1 MKRIYILILSAV
13 LLNSCDFFYKT
24 IEYKGEVEDEQ
35 MVLTANLE
43 AGKTP
48 RIFLNAS
55 MFFSDSKTDTV
66 HTATEKEFIY
76 GVQRKW
82 IKDAVVEMQ
91 INDGEW
97 QTLTGAPDTIYYYND
112 DRREIWNQL
121 AYSYKNDYVFQP
133 GDLVRIRATHPNFQ
147 NQVAA
152 SQKIPQFAGSETY
165 NYKYNK
171 INDYSGLLEFDLT
184 LPPYEGNEGDIM
196 NFVGYAYLRQR
207 VGSYYDGYD
216 ENFNPVYRDTL
227 YDVFSIQSVIYSRG
241 LGFEKYDNFNY
252 SLSLGYWGAR
262 SKGLYH
268 NANTYGTEVSL
279 PMKVFYHPYS
289 RSGQRS
295 YTITDSIVIEVK
307 VVSKD
312 YYRNASS
319 LIAATNYYNNVPDY
333 WSTEADDAFGDISD
347 IINDIQDSFAE
358 LGNMEGVQVFSNVD
372 GGFGHVTASATER
385 IVIEPGY
392 R

>member
-13 LLNSCDFFYKT
+13 LLTSCDFFYKT

-48 RIFLNAS
+48 RIFLNTS
-55 MFFSDSKTDTV
+55 MFFSDGKTDTV
-66 HTATEKEFIY
+66 HTATKNDFIY

-97 QTLTGAPDTIYYYND
+97 QMLTGAPDTIYYND
-112 DRREIWNQL
+112 ENRGNTWNQL

-133 GDLVRIRATHPNFQ
+133 GDLVRIRATHPNFK
-147 NQVAA
+147 NQAAA
-152 SQKIPQFAGSETY
+152 SQKIPQFAGAEAY

-171 INDYSGLLEFDLT
+171 INNYTGLLEFDLT

-196 NFVGYAYLRQR
+196 NFVGFAYVRDR

-216 ENFNPVYRDTL
+216 ENYNPIYKDTL
-227 YDVFSIQSVIYSRG
+227 YDMFSLQSAIYSRG
-241 LGFEKYDNFNY
+241 VGFEKYDNFNC

-268 NANTYGTEVSL
+268 NPNTYGTEVSL
-279 PMKVFYHPYS
+279 PIKVFYYPYT
-289 RSGQRS
+289 RKDQRS
-295 YTITDSIVIEVK
+295 YVITDSIVVEVK

-319 LIAATNYYNNVPDY
+319 VIAATNYYLGVPDY
-333 WSTEADDAFGDISD
+333 WRTEADDAFDDISD
-347 IINDIQDSFAE
+347 IINDIQDAFAE
-358 LGNMEGVQVFSNVD
+358 LGNMEGVQVFCNVD

-385 IVIEPGY
+385 FVIEPGY

>member
-13 LLNSCDFFYKT
+13 LLTSCDFFYKT

-66 HTATEKEFIY
+66 HTATKNEFIY

-112 DRREIWNQL
+112 NRGEIWNQL

-216 ENFNPVYRDTL
+216 ENYNPVYRDTL
-227 YDVFSIQSVIYSRG
+227 YDVFSMQNVIYSRG

-268 NANTYGTEVSL
+268 NTNTYGTEVSL

-295 YTITDSIVIEVK
+295 YEITDSIVIEVK
-307 VVSKD
+307 VVS
-312 YYRNASS
+312 
-319 LIAATNYYNNVPDY
+319 
-333 WSTEADDAFGDISD
+333 
-347 IINDIQDSFAE
+347 
-358 LGNMEGVQVFSNVD
+358 
-372 GGFGHVTASATER
+372 
-385 IVIEPGY
+385 
-392 R
+392 

>member
-1 MKRIYILILSAV
+1 MKRIYILIFSAM
-13 LLNSCDFFYKT
+13 LLTSCDFFYKT

-66 HTATEKEFIY
+66 HTATKNEFIY

-97 QTLTGAPDTIYYYND
+97 QTLTGAPDTIYYCND
-112 DRREIWNQL
+112 NRGEIWNQL

-227 YDVFSIQSVIYSRG
+227 YDVFSMQNVIYSRG

-268 NANTYGTEVSL
+268 NTNTYGTEVSL
-279 PMKVFYHPYS
+279 PMKVFYRPYS

-295 YTITDSIVIEVK
+295 YEITDSIVIEVK

-333 WSTEADDAFGDISD
+333 WSTEADDAFGDMSD
-347 IINDIQDSFAE
+347 IINDIQESFAE